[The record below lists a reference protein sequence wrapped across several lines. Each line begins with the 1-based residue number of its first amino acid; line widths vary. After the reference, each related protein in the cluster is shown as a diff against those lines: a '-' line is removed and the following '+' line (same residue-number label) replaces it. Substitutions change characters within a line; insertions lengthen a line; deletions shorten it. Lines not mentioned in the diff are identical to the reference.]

1 MKTTYTNNQLVG
13 DFKTHLLTLGRSA
26 NTIKTYM
33 HSIGHYVN
41 HCQSNGLSS
50 VVAATW
56 SDIEAYQLTLLGQSN
71 TSTHTV
77 ESYMRGVRAFYRYLR
92 RQEIIIHNP
101 TKLVPLPKTRKQL
114 PRTPLSK
121 KEMFK
126 LLDAPDTKTDKGIR
140 HKAILETLY
149 STGIRL
155 GALCNLSIYDMDT
168 RKGEVTLRDGK
179 GGASLVVPVG
189 EMACIWVCMYRDTVR
204 IKHLKDSSVENL
216 FIGTKGRPINRLMV
230 QTSIREYAKKLGIT
244 KQTSPHVIRTTTATH
259 LLQNGASI
267 MHVKEMLGHKL
278 VSTTQVYTRITIND
292 LRKAHSKFHPLERK

>member
-50 VVAATW
+50 VVDAQW
-56 SDIEAYQLTLLGQSN
+56 SDIEAYQLKLLGQSN

-126 LLDAPDTKTDKGIR
+126 LLDAPDTKTDAEP
-140 HKAILETLY
+140 KAAGLA
-149 STGIRL
+149 R
-155 GALCNLSIYDMDT
+155 
-168 RKGEVTLRDGK
+168 
-179 GGASLVVPVG
+179 
-189 EMACIWVCMYRDTVR
+189 
-204 IKHLKDSSVENL
+204 
-216 FIGTKGRPINRLMV
+216 
-230 QTSIREYAKKLGIT
+230 
-244 KQTSPHVIRTTTATH
+244 
-259 LLQNGASI
+259 
-267 MHVKEMLGHKL
+267 
-278 VSTTQVYTRITIND
+278 
-292 LRKAHSKFHPLERK
+292 